1 VNGVFDPYPIRAVV
15 TDQYKLIHFL
25 NHEIEPPK
33 GNGVGKSPEFELFD
47 LMNDPME
54 SVNLAGDVKYAEI
67 MEDMQKRLELWSL
80 KVGDKGMETEFEAVD
95 MFPEEGNLI
104 SYHIR
109 SSGKTASN
117 LMCIRYWPSS
127 HTIQTAL
134 LESRRPIPLPNQK
147 RTESSPS
154 SQKQPHFHVSATTT
168 DLIWS
173 PAD

>member
-1 VNGVFDPYPIRAVV
+1 M
-15 TDQYKLIHFL
+15 

-95 MFPEEGNLI
+95 MFPEEL
-104 SYHIR
+104 
-109 SSGKTASN
+109 GKLKQN
-117 LMCIRYWPSS
+117 D
-127 HTIQTAL
+127 
-134 LESRRPIPLPNQK
+134 NDK
-147 RTESSPS
+147 R
-154 SQKQPHFHVSATTT
+154 
-168 DLIWS
+168 
-173 PAD
+173 